1 MKVVDKRFTFMES
14 YYLSIKKISDDL
26 KRLKFYESIVQYG
39 LYQEEMDFDDDL
51 EKAYFEELKAH
62 IDISN
67 YQREINRE
75 NGAKGGAPKG
85 NSNASKNKPK
95 QPKTTEN
102 KPIKKNTIQSNG
114 IQSNGIQSKSY
125 KEKLYSELP
134 SELVNALEDFES
146 MRKQIKKPI
155 TDKARETILKK
166 LHEYSNGD
174 LDIMIDILN
183 QSIVNCWSS
192 VYPLQEI
199 KNNRNGNQSKGLS
212 SIDML
217 KMYEG
222 KE

>member
-14 YYLSIKKISDDL
+14 YYLSIQKISNDR

-39 LYQEEMDFDDDL
+39 LYQKEIVFDDDI

-67 YQREINRE
+67 YQREINKE
-75 NGAKGGAPKG
+75 NGSKGGAPKG
-85 NSNASKNKPK
+85 NKNALKNKPN
-95 QPKTTEN
+95 QPNSTEN
-102 KPIKKNTIQSNG
+102 KPKEKKRNQSNSIQSNS
-114 IQSNGIQSKSY
+114 IQSISN

-134 SELVNALEDFES
+134 SVLVNALNDFES

-166 LHEYSNGD
+166 LQEYSNGD
-174 LDIMIDILN
+174 LDIMIEILN

-192 VYPLQEI
+192 VYPLKEI
-199 KNNRNGNQSKGLS
+199 NTSANRNQKQGIS